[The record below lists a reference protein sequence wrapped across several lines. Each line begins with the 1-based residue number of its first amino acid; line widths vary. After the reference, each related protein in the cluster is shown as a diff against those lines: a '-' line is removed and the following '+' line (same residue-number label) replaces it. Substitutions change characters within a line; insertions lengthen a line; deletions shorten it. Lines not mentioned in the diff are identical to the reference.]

1 VLLFVTFVSQ
11 FILAKM
17 LEAMLKSGDYKDK
30 DNELANKL

>member
-17 LEAMLKSGDYKDK
+17 LEAMLKSGNYK